1 MEQLE
6 LAPRAT
12 IPQRLDRLPLTW
24 TLWRLALVT
33 QAGWALVVAT
43 DAIAARIYPFIWGP
57 RHAFDTAAFS
67 ILLLV
72 STGAGIV
79 AGEYLFALLS
89 DRFGRRRTLLAA
101 AATCGLGTL
110 PAGFVDNFWLLTLS
124 LGIGALGIGGVLATC
139 TVYMA
144 EVAPS
149 RVRGRMTQ
157 TSQAF
162 AIFLLAV
169 LTTLPGILLMP
180 GHYQVYVVVMA
191 AGPLLVLVPLVAF
204 MLPESP
210 RWLDAHG
217 RREQAEAVVSMLE
230 RASETR
236 AGPLTAPITGGVM
249 PQSRATVRDLFGAE
263 YGRRTVLLLVCWLL
277 GYSGLVYGVIGFLNL
292 YLARVGF
299 SARDVFISGL
309 ISGVAGGAAGLL
321 AAARLNER
329 VERRTVILAGAL
341 VACLGLV
348 LVFLVGEVWHSLLA
362 LSIAAIVLN
371 AGAYLWLFNMYT
383 YTALAYPT
391 TIRSVGTGWTD
402 GFGHLGSMVSPLIVG
417 VLFTATADLGYV
429 GFFGYVIIP
438 GALLPAL
445 LVARF
450 GIKQKAA
457 PLETVAGAY
466 AGP

>member
-6 LAPRAT
+6 LASRAT

-43 DAIAARIYPFIWGP
+43 DAIAARIYPFVWGP

-72 STGAGIV
+72 STGVGIV
-79 AGEYLFALLS
+79 AGEYFFAMFS

-110 PAGFVDNFWLLTLS
+110 PASFADDFWLLTLS
-124 LGIGALGIGGVLATC
+124 LGIGAMGIGGVLATC
-139 TVYMA
+139 TVYLA

-149 RVRGRMTQ
+149 QVRGRMTQ

-169 LTTLPGILLMP
+169 LTSLPGILLMP
-180 GHYQVYVVVMA
+180 EHYQAYVVVMA
-191 AGPLLVLVPLVAF
+191 AGPLLLVPLVAF
-204 MLPESP
+204 VLPESP

-217 RREQAEAVVSMLE
+217 HHEQAEAVVSTLE
-230 RASETR
+230 RACEAR
-236 AGPLTAPITGGVM
+236 AGPLPAPVTGDAVSPSG
-249 PQSRATVRDLFGAE
+249 ATVRDLFGPE
-263 YGRRTVLLLVCWLL
+263 YRHRTVLLLACWLL

-292 YLARVGF
+292 YLAQVGF
-299 SARDVFISGL
+299 SARAVFISGL
-309 ISGVAGGAAGLL
+309 ISGVVGGAAGLL
-321 AAARLNER
+321 AGARLNER
-329 VERRTVILAGAL
+329 VERRVVILGGAL
-341 VACLGLV
+341 IACLGLV
-348 LVFLVGEVWHSLLA
+348 LVLLVGEVWHSLPA
-362 LSIAAIVLN
+362 LSIAAIVFN

-383 YTALAYPT
+383 YTAVAYPT
-391 TIRSVGTGWTD
+391 EIRSVGTGWTD

-417 VLFTATADLGYV
+417 ALFTATAHLGYV

-450 GIKQKAA
+450 GIRQKAA
-457 PLETVAGAY
+457 PLETVAA
-466 AGP
+466 A